1 MLNINSVIV
10 VICLGRKSQ
19 LMEQILELTDVSLT
33 ILDIT
38 INVVSIQES
47 FKNKNPSNNSIW
59 CHRLGSLEF
68 KVWTNV
74 KMASR
79 AVNGT
84 KKSMVGEVEI
94 AKDLTKTGL
103 NVTVANL
110 VIVRTALVRDQRIV
124 DLDGSLDMKISDFLN
139 ISWIPLK
146 CLCRCNRS

>member
-1 MLNINSVIV
+1 
-10 VICLGRKSQ
+10 
-19 LMEQILELTDVSLT
+19 
-33 ILDIT
+33 
-38 INVVSIQES
+38 
-47 FKNKNPSNNSIW
+47 
-59 CHRLGSLEF
+59 
-68 KVWTNV
+68 
-74 KMASR
+74 MASR

>member
-47 FKNKNPSNNSIW
+47 FKNKNVIDVI
-59 CHRLGSLEF
+59 GSLEF
-68 KVWTNV
+68 KIWTNV

-103 NVTVANL
+103 NVTAVNP

-124 DLDGSLDMKISDFLN
+124 DLDAIESMG
-139 ISWIPLK
+139 
-146 CLCRCNRS
+146 R